1 MLAAVEVAALVE
13 VVLVGVEALLVVV
26 GLVVPPEAL
35 PSLTVM
41 SAEPL
46 DW

>member
-1 MLAAVEVAALVE
+1 M
-13 VVLVGVEALLVVV
+13 VVVGVAALLVVV
-26 GLVVPPEAL
+26 GLVVPPPEEL